1 MIEQLTEL
9 CKDKFKGELDE
20 ALTLANILCWFF
32 FVVSWHIFYT
42 LEETNLIDGLSKVKI
57 NDTLDFSS
65 GIFSTFSILELLASF
80 IFVFVLSWL
89 TREMSEGLFYLFSL
103 RDDFDSH
110 MIESNKILLQLKQ
123 KSPLAMFF
131 LGRDAEEKLSQKRA
145 TYSRKRTIAQ
155 IILGASFS
163 AMLGLNFT
171 ITNLAIFLSLLLF
184 FTTYTWR
191 GFYFYIENILPYY
204 VAQKY
209 SSGEFASFKE
219 GIEPH

>member
-57 NDTLDFSS
+57 NDAIDFSS
-65 GIFSTFSILELLASF
+65 GIFSTFSILELFASF

-89 TREMSEGLFYLFSL
+89 AKEMSEGLFFLFSL

-131 LGRDAEEKLSQKRA
+131 LGKDAEAKLSQKRA
-145 TYSRKRTIAQ
+145 AYSRKRTTSQ
-155 IILGASFS
+155 IILGAAFS
-163 AMLGLNFT
+163 TMLGLNFT
-171 ITNLAIFLSLLLF
+171 LPNLALFIFLFLF
-184 FTTYTWR
+184 FVAYTWR
-191 GFYFYIENILPYY
+191 GFYFYIENILPYH

-209 SSGEFASFKE
+209 SSGGFASFE
-219 GIEPH
+219 DGIEAD